1 MRTTNEGK
9 RRAKKHVQTDKKE
22 RFFVHR
28 QTDRQTLTQREK
40 KRYPNPNSFL
50 FTNLHFVF
58 TELR

>member
-1 MRTTNEGK
+1 EGK